1 MKKRLLSILVL
12 VLAMSMTFGSPASAA
27 SYEVTLK
34 GYETLKSTTSVYT
47 PGNLNIKVQLN
58 WGFAVYWK
66 VKDSS
71 GNIMS
76 QGRLDNASP
85 DVNYSIKVPAG
96 NYRLYLEPQGVYSD
110 NDFIGW
116 LTPY

>member
-1 MKKRLLSILVL
+1 MKKSLLSLLVL
-12 VLAMSMTFGSPASAA
+12 VLALSMTFGSQASAA

-34 GYETLKSTTSVYT
+34 GYETVKSTTSVYT
-47 PGNLNIKVQLN
+47 PGNLNIKVELN
-58 WGFAVYWK
+58 WGYAVYWK

-76 QGRLDNASP
+76 QGRLDNVSP

-96 NYRLYLEPQGVYSD
+96 NYRLYLEPQKVEKD
-110 NDFIGW
+110 NDFVGY
-116 LTPY
+116 LSPY